1 MPFRH
6 PIEVPMIVL
15 HHLNKSRSQRIIWLL
30 EELGL
35 PYQIKAY
42 QRDAATF
49 LAPPELKAIHPLGK
63 SPVIEFDGRILAE
76 SGAIT
81 EYLIARHAPHTLA
94 PDPES
99 PAYADY
105 LQWLHFAESSGIL
118 PLLLDMFVRKD
129 GSPMRFL
136 PGYAQVECAKVLGY
150 LNEVLATRR
159 YLVGER
165 LSGADIM
172 NSFLV
177 DLLAQGGQ
185 LAQFPHLKSYW
196 ERLNTRP
203 ARQKAAALERELDQ
217 SA

>member
-1 MPFRH
+1 
-6 PIEVPMIVL
+6 MIVL

-49 LAPPELKAIHPLGK
+49 LAPPELKAVHPLGK
-63 SPVIEFDGRILAE
+63 SPVIEFDGRVLAE

-81 EYLIARHAPHTLA
+81 EYLIARHAPDRLA
-94 PDPES
+94 PAADSPEY
-99 PAYADY
+99 PEY

-136 PGYAQVECAKVLGY
+136 PDYAKAECAKVLGY
-150 LNEVLATRR
+150 LDEVLANRR
-159 YLVGER
+159 YLVADR
-165 LSGADIM
+165 LTGADIL

-177 DLLAQGGQ
+177 DLLAQSGQ
-185 LAQFPHLKSYW
+185 LAQFPHLEAYW
-196 ERLNTRP
+196 QRLNTYP
-203 ARQKAAALERELDQ
+203 ARQKAAALERELDR
-217 SA
+217 SAE

>member
-1 MPFRH
+1 
-6 PIEVPMIVL
+6 MIVL

-42 QRDAATF
+42 QRDATSF

-63 SPVIEFDGRILAE
+63 SPV
-76 SGAIT
+76 T
-81 EYLIARHAPHTLA
+81 EYLIARHAPERLA
-94 PDPES
+94 PATDNPDYPE
-99 PAYADY
+99 Y
-105 LQWLHFAESSGIL
+105 LQWIHFAESSGIL

-136 PGYAQVECAKVLGY
+136 PGYAQAECAKVLGY
-150 LNEVLATRR
+150 LNEVLATRH
-159 YLVGER
+159 YLVGDR

-185 LAQFPHLKSYW
+185 LAQFPHLEAYW
-196 ERLNTRP
+196 QRLNSHP
-203 ARQKAAALERELDQ
+203 ARQKAAALERELDLG
-217 SA
+217 A

>member
-1 MPFRH
+1 
-6 PIEVPMIVL
+6 MIVL

-30 EELGL
+30 EELGQ
-35 PYQIKAY
+35 PYEIKAY
-42 QRDAATF
+42 QRDATTF

-63 SPVIEFDGRILAE
+63 SPVIEFDGRVLAE

-81 EYLIARHAPHTLA
+81 EYLIARHAPERLA
-94 PDPES
+94 PATDSPE
-99 PAYADY
+99 YAEY

-136 PGYAQVECAKVLGY
+136 PDYAKAECAKVLGY
-150 LNEVLATRR
+150 LNEVLANRH
-159 YLVGER
+159 YLVGDR

-177 DLLAQGGQ
+177 DLLAQSGQ
-185 LAQFPHLKSYW
+185 LAHFPHLQAYW
-196 ERLNTRP
+196 ERINTHP
-203 ARQKAAALERELDQ
+203 ARQKAVELERELDQ
-217 SA
+217 RP

>member
-1 MPFRH
+1 
-6 PIEVPMIVL
+6 MIVL

-35 PYQIKAY
+35 PYEIKAY
-42 QRDAATF
+42 QRDATTF
-49 LAPPELKAIHPLGK
+49 LAPPELRAIHPLGK
-63 SPVIEFDGRILAE
+63 SPVIELEGRVLAE

-81 EYLIARHAPHTLA
+81 EYLIARHGAGQLA
-94 PDPES
+94 PAQES
-99 PAYADY
+99 PEYAEY

-136 PGYAQVECAKVLGY
+136 PGYAKAECAKVLGY
-150 LNEVLATRR
+150 LNAVLSTRR
-159 YLVGER
+159 YLVGDR

-177 DLLAQGGQ
+177 DLLAQSGQ
-185 LAQFPHLKSYW
+185 LAQFPHLQAYW
-196 ERLNTRP
+196 QRLNDHP
-203 ARQKAAALERELDQ
+203 ARQKAAALEHELDQ
-217 SA
+217 GA